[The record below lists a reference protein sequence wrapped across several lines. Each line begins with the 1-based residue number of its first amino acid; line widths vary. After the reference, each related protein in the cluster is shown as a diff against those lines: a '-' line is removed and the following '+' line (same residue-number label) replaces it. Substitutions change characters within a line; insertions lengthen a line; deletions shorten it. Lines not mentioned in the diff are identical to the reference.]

1 MKIFRERKD
10 LQKYLRW
17 RFLQEKKKWMTSGAD
32 RYGWTFSITD
42 KWVFKVDWNRD
53 LGAVLGHCST
63 RVVVE
68 KKGWIYYNI
77 YCWDFSEWKRPIYSM
92 STWIW
97 NRMTEQDKDDLE
109 KKERRRERFMLK
121 RLEQRLEQSM
131 MCTGRRE
138 EGC

>member
-10 LQKYLRW
+10 LQKYLR
-17 RFLQEKKKWMTSGAD
+17 RKFLQEKKKWMTSGAD
-32 RYGWTFSITD
+32 RYGWMFSITD

-53 LGAVLGHCST
+53 LGAVFGHCST

-68 KKGWIYYNI
+68 KKGTIYYNI
-77 YCWDFSEWKRPIYSM
+77 YCWDFSEWKRPIYNM

-109 KKERRRERFMLK
+109 KKVA
-121 RLEQRLEQSM
+121 
-131 MCTGRRE
+131 
-138 EGC
+138 